1 MTPQPFHGHKINLL
15 AVLGLFT
22 DWFERFPKLSYI
34 STGQILSITAI
45 IGNTLN
51 LVERGAILLFQTK
64 ADFILHKE
72 N

>member
-1 MTPQPFHGHKINLL
+1 MTPRPFHGHKINLL

-22 DWFERFPKLSYI
+22 DWFDRFPYAFKYL
-34 STGQILSITAI
+34 TGQNLSVKAI
-45 IGNTLN
+45 IGNTFN
-51 LVERGAILLFQTK
+51 LVEWGAILLFQTK